1 MDIPPPLM
9 RSPSLYGKG
18 GIIGD
23 NYMMFKPDIKLHG
36 ITNITVELLH
46 KYNINALLLDVDNTM
61 STHHG
66 TVLTDGLL
74 EWIDLMQQNGI
85 KLMVLSNSK
94 KKRIAPFAA
103 RIGLPFISL
112 GCKPLPTGYLRGVKA
127 LGEKRKNVA
136 IVGDQIFT
144 DTLGGNF
151 VGVKTILLTPIKPE
165 DGWSFKVRRNLE
177 KKLYKK
183 YGFEE

>member
-1 MDIPPPLM
+1 ML
-9 RSPSLYGKG
+9 L
-18 GIIGD
+18 
-23 NYMMFKPDIKLHG
+23 KPNIKLHG
-36 ITNITVELLH
+36 ITDITVELLNE
-46 KYNINALLLDVDNTM
+46 YNIKALLLDVDNTM

-66 TVLTDGLL
+66 TTLTDGLM
-74 EWIDLMQQNGI
+74 EWIAKMQAGGI

-94 KKRIAPFAA
+94 RFRIEPFAA

-112 GCKPLPTGYLRGVKA
+112 GCKPLPTGYLRGVKR

-144 DTLGGNF
+144 DILGGNV
-151 VGVKTILLTPIKPE
+151 VGIKSILLTPIKLE
-165 DGWSFKVRRNLE
+165 DGWSFKVRRKLE

-183 YGFEE
+183 YKFEE

>member
-1 MDIPPPLM
+1 ML
-9 RSPSLYGKG
+9 L
-18 GIIGD
+18 
-23 NYMMFKPDIKLHG
+23 KPDIKLHG
-36 ITNITVELLH
+36 ITNITVELLN
-46 KYNINALLLDVDNTM
+46 KFDIKALLLDVDNTM

-74 EWIDLMQQNGI
+74 DWIADMQQKGI

-94 KKRIAPFAA
+94 RHRIEPFAA

-112 GCKPLPTGYLRGVKA
+112 GCKPLPTGYLRGIAA

-144 DTLGGNF
+144 DVLGGNA
-151 VGVKTILLTPIKPE
+151 VGVKTILLTPIKLE

-177 KKLYKK
+177 KKIYKK
-183 YGFEE
+183 YNLTDYEG